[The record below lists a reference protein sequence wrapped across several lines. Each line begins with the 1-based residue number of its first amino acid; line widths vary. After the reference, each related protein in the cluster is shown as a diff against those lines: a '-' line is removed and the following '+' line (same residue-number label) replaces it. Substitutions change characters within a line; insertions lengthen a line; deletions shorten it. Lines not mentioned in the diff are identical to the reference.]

1 MTLEEKVMKGLVES
15 MKSKNQDRLAA
26 LRAIKSELL
35 LLKTSNQALSPET
48 EVKMLQK
55 MVKQR
60 RESADIYK
68 AQGREDLASVENT
81 QAAVISEFL
90 PAQLSAEDLAIE
102 LKRII
107 AATGATSLGDLGKV
121 MAAASRELS
130 GKADGKSISMKVKEL
145 LS

>member
-1 MTLEEKVMKGLVES
+1 MTLEEKVMKGIVES